1 MTQTLCVTFFD
12 FHICVGS
19 KIDPTI
25 DTASSS
31 TERDVQNILAAA
43 NGDLVY
49 LQRAFLNSVDLCV
62 PDRNGRTPLHLA
74 AAEGHLECVKFLM
87 GVCQVDP
94 DPKDR
99 WKILCLLKEVG
110 FKWHKSKL

>member
-1 MTQTLCVTFFD
+1 MGTF
-12 FHICVGS
+12 
-19 KIDPTI
+19 
-25 DTASSS
+25 
-31 TERDVQNILAAA
+31 
-43 NGDLVY
+43 Y

-99 WKILCLLKEVG
+99 WHNTPLSEALRHRKTDVIEYMKKFSEERNNLKQDGNPYKIN
-110 FKWHKSKL
+110 FKKSVTTI